1 VGIERLIESL
11 ECCMWSSMIKKK
23 VSGHPPI
30 TTNAIN
36 TSGIARVVGEK
47 KLEEKEEVKEGR
59 GEYVIPEYSRE
70 AINSEI
76 KGVEEEEEGFNEEE
90 AESMLKL
97 MQEIK
102 QLKEVNKNLSDEER
116 RKNAEEMIMKLS

>member
-1 VGIERLIESL
+1 
-11 ECCMWSSMIKKK
+11 MWSSMIKKK